1 MKFSPF
7 LLGLSLAV
15 TGSSVAVAQDTSAAK
30 APEVLQINR
39 EWVKPGKAGMA
50 HDKTEAAF
58 VSAFT
63 RAKWPT
69 HYVAYCSLSGKS
81 RCLYFSR
88 YDNFEAW
95 EKDYQ
100 AIDKNPA
107 LSAELDRAQAADG
120 ELLDALDQAVFTY
133 DEELSYHSHKP
144 SGQVRFMEISIFEV
158 KAGHTHDWHELVK
171 MVKDAHDKAGTSA
184 HWGAYDIAFGRDNG
198 TYIIL
203 TGDTSMSDIDKGFAE
218 SKKWVQAM
226 GGEEGMKKFDELYGS
241 AVTSFRSELF
251 AVNPAQSYV
260 EDEWIKS
267 DPAFWK
273 PKAAEAAA
281 KTTKPATSASAK
293 PAAAP
298 TASKPAS
305 R

>member
-1 MKFSPF
+1 MKFSPI

-15 TGSSVAVAQDTSAAK
+15 TGVSVTAAQDSSATKGPA
-30 APEVLQINR
+30 VLQINR
-39 EWVKPGKAGMA
+39 EFLKPGKTGMA
-50 HDKTEAAF
+50 HDKTESAF

-69 HYVAYCSLSGKS
+69 HYVAYCSLSGKA

-88 YDNFEAW
+88 FDSFEAW
-95 EKDYQ
+95 EKDNK
-100 AIDKNPA
+100 AMEKNPA
-107 LSAELDRAQAADG
+107 LAAEIDRAQAADG
-120 ELLDALDQAVFTY
+120 ELLDGFDQGVLTY

-144 SGQVRFMEISIFEV
+144 DGKMRYMEISVFHV
-158 KAGHTHDWHELVK
+158 KPGHRHEWHELVK

-184 HWGAYDIAFGRDNG
+184 HWGAYDTAFGREDG
-198 TYIIL
+198 TYVIL
-203 TGDTSMSDIDKGFAE
+203 SGDNSMSDIDKGFAE
-218 SKKWVQAM
+218 SKKWIEAM

-241 AVTSFRSELF
+241 AVSSSGSELF

-260 EDEWIKS
+260 DEEWIKA
-267 DPAFWK
+267 DPGFWR

-281 KTTKPATSASAK
+281 KSAK
-293 PAAAP
+293 PATIATAKPATAAA
-298 TASKPAS
+298 ASKPAS

>member
-1 MKFSPF
+1 
-7 LLGLSLAV
+7 
-15 TGSSVAVAQDTSAAK
+15 
-30 APEVLQINR
+30 
-39 EWVKPGKAGMA
+39 MA

-88 YDNFEAW
+88 FDSFEAW
-95 EKDYQ
+95 EKDNK
-100 AIDKNPA
+100 AMEKNAA
-107 LSAELDRAQAADG
+107 LSAEVDRLAAADG
-120 ELLDALDQAVFTY
+120 ELLDALDQGVFTY

-144 SGQVRFMEISIFEV
+144 NGQMRYMEVSVFHV
-158 KAGHTHDWHELVK
+158 KPGHRHEWHELVK

-184 HWGAYDIAFGRDNG
+184 HWGAYEIAFGREDG
-198 TYIIL
+198 TYL
-203 TGDTSMSDIDKGFAE
+203 VLSGDTSMSDIDKGFAE

-241 AVTSFRSELF
+241 AVSSSDSELF

-260 EDEWIKS
+260 DEEWIKS
-267 DPAFWK
+267 DPGFWK
-273 PKAAEAAA
+273 PKAAESAAQA
-281 KTTKPATSASAK
+281 AKPATNAAVK

-298 TASKPAS
+298 AASKPAS

>member
-1 MKFSPF
+1 MKISPL

-15 TGSSVAVAQDTSAAK
+15 TGSSLTVAQDTAATK
-30 APEVLQINR
+30 APAVLQINR

-63 RAKWPT
+63 RAKWST

-95 EKDYQ
+95 EKDSK
-100 AIDKNPA
+100 AIEKNPA
-107 LSAELDRAQAADG
+107 LSAELDRAGAADG
-120 ELLDALDQAVFTY
+120 ELLDELDQAVFTY

-144 SGQVRFMEISIFEV
+144 SGQMRYMEVSVFQV
-158 KAGHTHDWHELVK
+158 KAGHRQQWHELVK

-184 HWGAYDIAFGRDNG
+184 HWGAYDIAFGREDG
-198 TYIIL
+198 TYLIL
-203 TGDTSMSDIDKGFAE
+203 SGDTSMSEIDKGFAE

-226 GGEEGMKKFDELYGS
+226 GGEEGMKKFDELFGS
-241 AVTSFRSELF
+241 AVASSRSELF

-260 EDEWIKS
+260 DEEWIKS
-267 DPAFWK
+267 DPGFWK

-281 KTTKPATSASAK
+281 KTAKPTTSASTK

-298 TASKPAS
+298 SVPKPAS

>member
-1 MKFSPF
+1 MKISPL

-15 TGSSVAVAQDTSAAK
+15 TASSVTVAQDTSATK
-30 APEVLQINR
+30 APAVLQINR

-88 YDNFEAW
+88 FDNFEAW
-95 EKDYQ
+95 EKDSK
-100 AIDKNPA
+100 AIEKNAA
-107 LSAELDRAQAADG
+107 LSAELDRAGAADG
-120 ELLDALDQAVFTY
+120 ELLDELDQAVFTY

-144 SGQVRFMEISIFEV
+144 NGQMRYMEVSVFQV
-158 KAGHTHDWHELVK
+158 KAGHRHEWHELVK

-184 HWGAYDIAFGRDNG
+184 HWGAYEIAFGREDG
-198 TYIIL
+198 TYLIL
-203 TGDTSMSDIDKGFAE
+203 SGDTSMSEIDKGFAE

-226 GGEEGMKKFDELYGS
+226 GGEEGMKKFDELFGS
-241 AVTSFRSELF
+241 AVASSRSELF

-267 DPAFWK
+267 DPDFWK

-281 KTTKPATSASAK
+281 KTAKPTTSASAK

-298 TASKPAS
+298 VAPKPAS

>member
-1 MKFSPF
+1 MKISPL

-15 TGSSVAVAQDTSAAK
+15 TGSSVTAAQDTSATK
-30 APEVLQINR
+30 APAVLQINR
-39 EWVKPGKAGMA
+39 EYVKPGKAGMA

-69 HYVAYCSLSGKS
+69 HYTAYCSLSGKA

-95 EKDYQ
+95 EKDSK
-100 AIDKNPA
+100 ALDKNPA
-107 LSAELDRAQAADG
+107 LAAELDRAGAADG
-120 ELLDALDQAVFTY
+120 ELLDELDQAVFTY

-144 SGQVRFMEISIFEV
+144 DGKVRYMEISVFEV
-158 KAGHTHDWHELVK
+158 KAGHRQQWHELVK

-184 HWGAYDIAFGRDNG
+184 HWGAYDTAFGREDG
-198 TYIIL
+198 TYLIL
-203 TGDTSMSDIDKGFAE
+203 SGDNSMSDIDKGLAE

-226 GGEEGMKKFDELYGS
+226 GGEEAMKKFDELFGA
-241 AVTSFRSELF
+241 AVASSRSELF

-260 EDEWIKS
+260 DEEWIKA
-267 DPAFWK
+267 DPDFWK

-281 KTTKPATSASAK
+281 KTAKPATSASAK
-293 PAAAP
+293 PAAA
-298 TASKPAS
+298 ASVPKPAS

>member
-1 MKFSPF
+1 MKISPL

-15 TGSSVAVAQDTSAAK
+15 TGSLVTVAQDTSAAK

-39 EWVKPGKAGMA
+39 EWVKPGKAGAA

-88 YDNFEAW
+88 FDNFEAW
-95 EKDYQ
+95 EKDNKMMERN
-100 AIDKNPA
+100 AA
-107 LSAELDRAQAADG
+107 LSAEVDRLAAADG
-120 ELLDALDQAVFTY
+120 ELLDSLDQAVFTY
-133 DEELSYHSHKP
+133 NEDLSYHSHKP
-144 SGQVRFMEISIFEV
+144 SGQMRYMEISIFEV
-158 KAGHTHDWHELVK
+158 KPGHRHEWHELVK

-184 HWGAYDIAFGRDNG
+184 HWGAYDIAFGRDDG
-198 TYIIL
+198 TYLIL
-203 TGDTSMSDIDKGFAE
+203 SGDTSMSDIDKGIAE
-218 SKKWVQAM
+218 SKKWVEAI

-241 AVTSFRSELF
+241 AVASSRSELF

-260 EDEWIKS
+260 DEEWIKS
-267 DPAFWK
+267 DPGFWK

-281 KTTKPATSASAK
+281 KTAKPATSASAK

-298 TASKPAS
+298 AAPKPAS